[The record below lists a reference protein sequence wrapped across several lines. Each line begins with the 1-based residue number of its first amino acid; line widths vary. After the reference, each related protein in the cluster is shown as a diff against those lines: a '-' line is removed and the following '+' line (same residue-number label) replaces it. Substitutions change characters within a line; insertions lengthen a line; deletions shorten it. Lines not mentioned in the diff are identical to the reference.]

1 MKSEVTVFGYRDAKD
16 NVTVRRLF
24 VMHKTDAYLQGFD
37 MDLLNNRERKW
48 VYDNL
53 DNHEVKMVYTNGYS
67 EPRRIKNIDEAMMK
81 KLISKSWKTFKTD
94 RMEAPYLSN
103 SLQFLLTKDQLVDF
117 IGSRTSA
124 KRSSVRR
131 NINAVIHGKS
141 GKTKRYSAYGYKIAK
156 IVTGYGLIPKEM

>member
-37 MDLLNNRERKW
+37 MDLLNSRERKW

-67 EPRRIKNIDEAMMK
+67 EPRRIKNVDEAMMK
-81 KLISKSWKTFKTD
+81 KLINKSWKTFKTD

-103 SLQFLLTKDQLVDF
+103 SLQFLLTKDQLIDF
-117 IGSRTSA
+117 IGSCTSA
-124 KRSSVRR
+124 KKSSIRR
-131 NINAVIHGKS
+131 NINAAIRGKS
-141 GKTKRYSAYGYKIAK
+141 GRTKRYSAYGYKIAK